1 VSDLGVAHG
10 DLRAVQ
16 RANDGAN
23 ARGRSEGDKGAGS
36 VLVLLLRGLG
46 FATHGCDVASDSVVA
61 VTVPCV
67 AVTVPCVVGP
77 EFQAVSM
84 KEHCGCLLDCLVLDV
99 SEPEVI
105 VAYRASA
112 APLTTPGDDGSG
124 HSARKC
130 AGIEE
135 QAQAQSDCVSCGW
148 RVAATP
154 DGAPDPAAH

>member
-1 VSDLGVAHG
+1 M
-10 DLRAVQ
+10 
-16 RANDGAN
+16 
-23 ARGRSEGDKGAGS
+23 
-36 VLVLLLRGLG
+36 RGLG

-67 AVTVPCVVGP
+67 AVTVPCFVGP

-112 APLTTPGDDGSG
+112 APLTTPGDDGSALG
-124 HSARKC
+124 AEVRRHRRAGAGAVGLRLVWLARRC
-130 AGIEE
+130 HHRWGAG
-135 QAQAQSDCVSCGW
+135 SG
-148 RVAATP
+148 
-154 DGAPDPAAH
+154 GALKRRSHEDARC